1 MRGLPELIQGLAGV
15 ATAVAVVFAALD
27 LRATKEQART
37 AFADRMSAQYRE
49 IARRLPI
56 EALLGE
62 TLSDSKQD
70 EALPNFYH
78 YFDLSN
84 EQAYF
89 HEKGR
94 ISPETWNE
102 WKEGIRQNLRRPAF
116 LRAWRE
122 VTRRAPESFDE
133 LKRFVGSDVAAS

>member
-1 MRGLPELIQGLAGV
+1 MSELLEIIQGVAGV

-49 IARRLPI
+49 IVRRLPI

-62 TLSDSKQD
+62 TLSDPKQG

-84 EQAYF
+84 EQAYL

-94 ISPETWNE
+94 ISQETWDE
-102 WKEGIRQNLRRPAF
+102 WKEGIRQNLKRPAF
-116 LRAWRE
+116 SFAWRE

-133 LKRFVGSDVAAS
+133 LRRFLGKDVAGS